1 MRNLV
6 VSQSIAG
13 LAIVANLVLFSNL
26 TTRSLTAQSFYGGV
40 HGIIKDPNG
49 AGVANANVSLIN
61 QSQGTV
67 RSSVTSRT
75 GEYAFGD
82 VVPATYSIS
91 VGAAGFKKAQHRDI
105 TVSTQQQV
113 TLDLSL
119 ELGQLSQTVE
129 VTAQVPTIESS
140 DASQGQVLN
149 SQQLTDL
156 PNIGRNPFIMSKLAA
171 NVVPLGNPVYNRM
184 EDQSGSASIAMGG
197 GPSQTNNYLI
207 DGVPISDAANR
218 AIIIPSIEAVQE
230 VKIQTNTYDAEIG
243 RTGGGMFN
251 TYLKSGGNQYH
262 GSFYGSTRQTG
273 WDANGFFNNAAGLPL
288 PAQPNYTWAASLGGP
303 VSIPKLYSGKNRTFF
318 FLALEGYNDTQAV
331 STSGY
336 TPTLLER
343 GGNFSQTNSP
353 VGGLQV
359 IYNPLSTIQ
368 NPNGTYTRTPFAGNT
383 DSRRHAQPR
392 RLGDRANLGSSAG
405 NPRFLR

>member
-1 MRNLV
+1 MRTLV

-26 TTRSLTAQSFYGGV
+26 TTRSLTAQSFYGEV
-40 HGIIKDPNG
+40 RGIVKDPNG
-49 AGVANANVSLIN
+49 AGVANANVSLTN
-61 QSQGTV
+61 QAQGTV
-67 RSSVTSRT
+67 RSSVTSGT
-75 GEYAFGD
+75 GEYVFGD
-82 VVPATYSIS
+82 VVPAIYSIS
-91 VGAAGFKKAQHRDI
+91 VEAAGFKKSQNRDV
-105 TVSTQQQV
+105 TVSTQQQI
-113 TLDLSL
+113 TLDLTL
-119 ELGQLSQTVE
+119 ELGQLNQTVE
-129 VTAQVPTIESS
+129 VTAQVPVIESAN
-140 DASQGQVLN
+140 ASQGQVLN
-149 SQQLTDL
+149 NQQLTDL

-207 DGVPISDAANR
+207 DGVPISDSANR

-251 TYLKSGGNQYH
+251 TYLKSGGNTYN
-262 GSFYGSTRQTG
+262 GSLYGTTRQTS

-288 PAQPNYTWAASLGGP
+288 PAQPNYTWAGSLGGP
-303 VSIPKLYSGKNRTFF
+303 LSIPKLYNGKNRTFF

-331 STSGY
+331 SVSGY

-343 GGNFSQTNSP
+343 AGNFSQTAAPN
-353 VGGLQV
+353 GGLQ
-359 IYNPLSTIQ
+359 IMYNPLSTVQ
-368 NPNGTYTRTPFAGNT
+368 NATGLTPERP
-383 DSRRHAQPR
+383 SREM
-392 RLGDRANLGSSAG
+392 
-405 NPRFLR
+405 